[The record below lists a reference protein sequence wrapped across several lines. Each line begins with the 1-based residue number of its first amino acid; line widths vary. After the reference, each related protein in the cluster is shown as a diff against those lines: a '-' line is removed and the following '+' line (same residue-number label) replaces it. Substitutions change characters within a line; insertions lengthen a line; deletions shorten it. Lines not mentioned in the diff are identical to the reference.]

1 MTSDYQSTI
10 DQIKILKN
18 HDTIDELIDDTLGYI
33 QSIGENAK
41 EIGLTN
47 YIQELEKNKNKEN
60 FDNFI
65 KAYFKL
71 INQIDV
77 ENIQEVFY
85 YFYNKKG
92 YDFNDN
98 EINKYKDLLKQFFK
112 NYGKNKEG
120 ENEITINRRK
130 RQYIHNILAPYCKRK
145 IEIYECKNKISRQE
159 NNIQTVLDELKKL
172 KDINI
177 YHFNFN
183 GLQELKEDINSIT
196 DKCTDIFDFFYKNN
210 KYAYKKAQEFQIKDT
225 LNKIKETKLKQQ
237 AESQYRQ
244 YTYKKS

>member
-120 ENEITINRRK
+120 ENKITINRRK

-145 IEIYECKNKISRQE
+145 IEIYECKQKISRRE
-159 NNIQTVLDELKKL
+159 DDIQTVLDEL
-172 KDINI
+172 
-177 YHFNFN
+177 
-183 GLQELKEDINSIT
+183 GELKTIDT
-196 DKCTDIFDFFYKNN
+196 DNL
-210 KYAYKKAQEFQIKDT
+210 T
-225 LNKIKETKLKQQ
+225 LNELYGLKHDII
-237 AESQYRQ
+237 SI
-244 YTYKKS
+244 

>member
-98 EINKYKDLLKQFFK
+98 EINKYKYLLKQFFK

-120 ENEITINRRK
+120 ENKITINRRK

-172 KDINI
+172 KTIDTDNLTLNELHELKHDIISIITKYTRIIN
-177 YHFNFN
+177 FFN
-183 GLQELKEDINSIT
+183 GDQSTSEST
-196 DKCTDIFDFFYKNN
+196 S
-210 KYAYKKAQEFQIKDT
+210 
-225 LNKIKETKLKQQ
+225 IKETLEELKKEPS
-237 AESQYRQ
+237 ESQYRQ

>member
-145 IEIYECKNKISRQE
+145 IEIYECKQKISDQK
-159 NNIQTVLDELKKL
+159 NNINRVLEKLQNLKTDTDNLTLNELHELKH
-172 KDINI
+172 DIISIITKYTRIIN
-177 YHFNFN
+177 FFN
-183 GLQELKEDINSIT
+183 GDQSTSEST
-196 DKCTDIFDFFYKNN
+196 S
-210 KYAYKKAQEFQIKDT
+210 
-225 LNKIKETKLKQQ
+225 IKETLEELQKKP

-244 YTYKKS
+244 YTYQKS

>member
-98 EINKYKDLLKQFFK
+98 EINKYKYLLKQFFK

-120 ENEITINRRK
+120 ENKITINRRK
-130 RQYIHNILAPYCKRK
+130 RQYIHN
-145 IEIYECKNKISRQE
+145 
-159 NNIQTVLDELKKL
+159 T
-172 KDINI
+172 
-177 YHFNFN
+177 F
-183 GLQELKEDINSIT
+183 IT
-196 DKCTDIFDFFYKNN
+196 YGFGMHQCT
-210 KYAYKKAQEFQIKDT
+210 
-225 LNKIKETKLKQQ
+225 
-237 AESQYRQ
+237 
-244 YTYKKS
+244 